1 MDIKVILFSMI
12 QLFLVMAVGYVL
24 YKIKILDADFNKKL
38 TKLLLNVTLP
48 ALIISSVMGSGQI
61 KQATPVWFVFLMAV
75 IIYAVFPVIGFIV
88 VKLLRIKKNE
98 QGLYMFM
105 IAFSNVAFM
114 GIPVMNAIYGPESI
128 FYLTIYNMLFN
139 LCLYLYGSALMSYG
153 TGVKTKF
160 NIKQLINPGIISGMI
175 ALVIYFLNI
184 QVHSVIVD
192 SLSMI
197 GGLTTPIAMMII
209 GSTLA
214 KLPFK
219 DIFNEW
225 HIYPFTI
232 VKQIIIPVIAYPIL
246 KLVISDP
253 LLLGVTLIMIAMPVA
268 NSAVLFA
275 TEYNGDEAL
284 AAKTVC
290 ITTLLSIITIP
301 VIVALFLA

>member
-1 MDIKVILFSMI
+1 
-12 QLFLVMAVGYVL
+12 
-24 YKIKILDADFNKKL
+24 
-38 TKLLLNVTLP
+38 
-48 ALIISSVMGSGQI
+48 
-61 KQATPVWFVFLMAV
+61 
-75 IIYAVFPVIGFIV
+75 
-88 VKLLRIKKNE
+88 
-98 QGLYMFM
+98 MFM

-139 LCLYLYGSALMSYG
+139 LCLYLYGASLMGYG
-153 TGVKTKF
+153 TGIKTKF
-160 NIKQLINPGIISGMI
+160 HIKQMINPGIISGII
-175 ALVIYFLNI
+175 ALIIYFLNI
-184 QVHSVIVD
+184 KLHVVISD

-232 VKQIIIPVIAYPIL
+232 VKQIIIPVLAYPVL
-246 KLVISDP
+246 KLFISDP

-275 TEYNGDEAL
+275 TQYNGDEAL

>member
-114 GIPVMNAIYGPESI
+114 GIPVMNAIYGPVSI
-128 FYLTIYNMLFN
+128 FYLTI
-139 LCLYLYGSALMSYG
+139 
-153 TGVKTKF
+153 
-160 NIKQLINPGIISGMI
+160 
-175 ALVIYFLNI
+175 
-184 QVHSVIVD
+184 
-192 SLSMI
+192 
-197 GGLTTPIAMMII
+197 
-209 GSTLA
+209 
-214 KLPFK
+214 
-219 DIFNEW
+219 
-225 HIYPFTI
+225 
-232 VKQIIIPVIAYPIL
+232 
-246 KLVISDP
+246 
-253 LLLGVTLIMIAMPVA
+253 
-268 NSAVLFA
+268 
-275 TEYNGDEAL
+275 
-284 AAKTVC
+284 
-290 ITTLLSIITIP
+290 
-301 VIVALFLA
+301 